1 MTGVRNL
8 LDTATPGAPRRG
20 GIGPLELLVLQG
32 TPFCN
37 LDCSYCYLPERDDQ
51 RRMDIAVAER
61 AVERVLQAGLVERE
75 FTVVWHAGEPL
86 VLGVDYYDE
95 AIERIRRLVPREV
108 EVSHSIQSNG
118 VLIDSRWCDFFKRR
132 HIRLGLSIDGP
143 AAIHDAFR
151 RTRDGKGTHARLSR
165 KLELLQSQRVPFHVI
180 AVLTAESIRQPE
192 AMFEYFCGLGIEQL
206 CFNIEEI
213 EGCNLSSKLLERDRY
228 ASYTRFMTRFHELRQ
243 QRRPDLRIREIDGAI
258 SAVTGWRGQA
268 DAAAPRP
275 QENTPF
281 KIVNVDV
288 SGDFCTFS
296 PELLGGRHAR
306 YGEFRLGNLFA
317 TSIDEC
323 LRDPHYRKIADAV
336 AAGVSKCR
344 AECDYF
350 DLCGGGSPS
359 NKLAENNRLDS
370 SETAFCRLQRKACV
384 DVALNLL
391 EQNLGI
397 CAEG

>member
-1 MTGVRNL
+1 
-8 LDTATPGAPRRG
+8 
-20 GIGPLELLVLQG
+20 
-32 TPFCN
+32 
-37 LDCSYCYLPERDDQ
+37 
-51 RRMDIAVAER
+51 
-61 AVERVLQAGLVERE
+61 
-75 FTVVWHAGEPL
+75 
-86 VLGVDYYDE
+86 
-95 AIERIRRLVPREV
+95 
-108 EVSHSIQSNG
+108 
-118 VLIDSRWCDFFKRR
+118 
-132 HIRLGLSIDGP
+132 
-143 AAIHDAFR
+143 
-151 RTRDGKGTHARLSR
+151 
-165 KLELLQSQRVPFHVI
+165 
-180 AVLTAESIRQPE
+180 
-192 AMFEYFCGLGIEQL
+192 
-206 CFNIEEI
+206 
-213 EGCNLSSKLLERDRY
+213 
-228 ASYTRFMTRFHELRQ
+228 
-243 QRRPDLRIREIDGAI
+243 
-258 SAVTGWRGQA
+258 
-268 DAAAPRP
+268 
-275 QENTPF
+275 
-281 KIVNVDV
+281 VDV

-397 CAEG
+397 CAEGQR